1 MIYLNIRSLFWF
13 LFLILGKKEEIKKQK
28 GKREKQFRG
37 TTKWMQSVIFECDD
51 SLDVDKVCLKISS
64 AEDNCLLGDLI

>member
-1 MIYLNIRSLFWF
+1 
-13 LFLILGKKEEIKKQK
+13 
-28 GKREKQFRG
+28 
-37 TTKWMQSVIFECDD
+37 MQSVIFECDD